1 MRQFRHE
8 RRQPV
13 LLFLDGGIGL
23 GDTCLHIVEQGI
35 ALRRQIVGCFRQL
48 LDFGRPLLLDA
59 EVAVGRQH
67 HVQLL
72 CHAEQTLHILLEQ
85 LVQHD
90 HTHHETEQGHGN
102 AHRQMRQQEIE

>member
-1 MRQFRHE
+1 MSGNTDPFL
-8 RRQPV
+8 V
-13 LLFLDGGIGL
+13 LVDDIG
-23 GDTCLHIVEQGI
+23 

-90 HTHHETEQGHGN
+90 HTHHEAKQGHGN